1 MSNCATKYDLKLAT
15 GVLTSDFA
23 KKSDLASL
31 KLDVDELDIDR
42 LKNVSSGLHSL
53 KSKVDK
59 IDIGKLIIAP
69 VDLSR
74 LIDLVKNEVVKKIE

>member
-1 MSNCATKYDLKLAT
+1 MSNYATKYNLKLAT

-74 LIDLVKNEVVKKIE
+74 LIDVIKNEVVKKIE